1 MAYFALDDFMFEF
14 KDKQLTSFSQSFKLS
29 FSKVERIGNNPAYFN
44 TGGYEENLSLE
55 LELIIQ
61 RQNTLKEFLV
71 KVKEKKPFYM
81 VLGYGE
87 IIGEVLVQNVNV
99 KHNSI
104 TPFGESLKQSL
115 SLELV
120 RYYR

>member
-44 TGGYEENLSLE
+44 TGGFEESLSLE
-55 LELIIQ
+55 LELILQ
-61 RQNTLKEFLV
+61 SQNTLKEFLA

-87 IIGEVLVQNVNV
+87 IIGEVLVQNINI

-120 RYYR
+120 RYYQ

>member
-44 TGGYEENLSLE
+44 AGGYEEILSLE

-61 RQNTLKEFLV
+61 
-71 KVKEKKPFYM
+71 
-81 VLGYGE
+81 
-87 IIGEVLVQNVNV
+87 
-99 KHNSI
+99 
-104 TPFGESLKQSL
+104 
-115 SLELV
+115 
-120 RYYR
+120 

>member
-29 FSKVERIGNNPAYFN
+29 FSKVESIGNNPAYFN
-44 TGGYEENLSLE
+44 AGGYEESLSLE
-55 LELIIQ
+55 LELLIQ
-61 RQNTLKEFLV
+61 SQTTLEEFLA

-87 IIGEVLVQNVNV
+87 IIGEGLVQNVNV

-104 TPFGESLKQSL
+104 TPFGESLKKSL
-115 SLELV
+115 SLDLG

>member
-1 MAYFALDDFMFEF
+1 MFEF
-14 KDKQLTSFSQSFKLS
+14 KDKQLTSFSQSFKFS

-44 TGGYEENLSLE
+44 AGGYEESLSLE
-55 LELIIQ
+55 LELIMQ
-61 RQNTLKEFLV
+61 RQNTLKEFLA